1 MKKYFL
7 YIITLLISLSA
18 CKEMDTNYK
27 EFIVPN
33 GHIYP
38 QKADSLKIY
47 PGENRLRLKWL
58 KPKSPRILHSWV
70 YWNNYTDS
78 LKVEYNPDI
87 DTISIDILDLAE
99 TTYTFY
105 IKNFDVDGN
114 VSIPAEGSG
123 TPYGDNYFISAND
136 RTYASATRNAEFVG
150 TINWGPRTSD
160 LVYTE
165 IKYVHNNGEIITLRS
180 YATDRELVIP
190 EVKQGETFEYRSIF
204 LPRNGIDTIYRNWK
218 TSDMP
223 FMVKFARDTWTAVA
237 KGGNHDWGDGGGGQP
252 SLLFDGNR
260 ATGWHSHVSTALP
273 QCVVVDMKSP
283 HVLDNLLIYPPAP
296 TNWRYLKDVEI
307 YVSDEPMD
315 PNASGIPLASW
326 GTPAAKVQY
335 TGGESLKIAFPTPQ
349 TGRYV
354 AILFKNTSTTNPY
367 VSFMEF
373 EAYGF

>member
-1 MKKYFL
+1 MKKY
-7 YIITLLISLSA
+7 LLFIFISILGFSA
-18 CKEMDTNYK
+18 CKEMDSEYK
-27 EFIVPN
+27 EFLIPN
-33 GHIYP
+33 GKVYP
-38 QKADSLKIY
+38 QKADSLKTF
-47 PGENRLRLKWL
+47 PGNNKLRLQWL
-58 KPKSPRILHSWV
+58 KPKSPRVIYSWI
-70 YWNNYTDS
+70 YWNNYQDS
-78 LKVEYNPDI
+78 MKVDYSQEV
-87 DTISIDILDLAE
+87 DTIIVDILNLQE
-99 TTYTFY
+99 ITYTFY
-105 IKNFDVDGN
+105 IKNYDVDGN
-114 VSIPAEGSG
+114 VSIPSEGVG
-123 TPYGDNYFISAND
+123 TPYGDNYFITAND
-136 RTYASATRNAEFVG
+136 RTYTSATRSTDMIG
-150 TINWGPRTSD
+150 TINWGPKTLD
-160 LVYTE
+160 LIYTE
-165 IKYVHNNGEIITLRS
+165 IKYQNSAGTYKTIRVLPSESTSIIP
-180 YATDRELVIP
+180 DIKPGVN
-190 EVKQGETFEYRSIF
+190 FEYRSIF
-204 LPRNGIDTIYRNWK
+204 VPNKGIDTVRREWR

-237 KGGNHDWGDGGGGQP
+237 KGGNHNWGDGGGGQP

-296 TNWRYLKDVEI
+296 TNWRYMKDVEI